1 MPERPTLSLAGDWR
15 ELDVHEG
22 VLFSLPTIR
31 VRGHTVV
38 LEDAELR
45 ESVRAATGGAVDQP
59 VRFAFATHLAF
70 DPPLSP
76 GVGVASAL
84 PMVRDAAEREFAGDL
99 RERGF
104 ERVSRGRRDR
114 TRAEDGTRIA
124 LRQYDAVAPVDDGH
138 ADCEGWLGVWH
149 RGGDVSLAGG
159 AYLTDGVHGLALE
172 PGRYRRELL
181 DAITS
186 VQ

>member
-15 ELDVHEG
+15 ELEAEES

-31 VRGHTVV
+31 VCGHTVV
-38 LEDAELR
+38 FEDVALR
-45 ESVRAATGGAVDQP
+45 ETVREATDGSVDQP

-76 GVGVASAL
+76 GVGVASVF
-84 PMVRDAAEREFAGDL
+84 PMVRDAAEREFANDL

-104 ERVSRGRRDR
+104 ERVARDRRDR
-114 TRAEDGTRIA
+114 TRTPGGARVA
-124 LRQYDAVAPVDDGH
+124 LRQYDAVVPVNGAE

-159 AYLTDGVHGLALE
+159 AYLTDGVDGISLE

-181 DAITS
+181 DAIRT
-186 VQ
+186 VE